1 MKKAVLAAVC
11 LTDKKKGF
19 ETAMQETRELCSACG
34 IEVAAECIQQSNSV
48 DPRTVLRSGKLQEL
62 ADMAKQTD
70 ADGIIFYNPLSVAAA
85 QRISAAADGLDV
97 IDRKA
102 LILDIFSLRARSAQ
116 AKIQTEVAR
125 LEYDLP
131 KLLQDNMESDHAR
144 GGTFNNRG
152 AGETRSVIIR
162 RRYEA
167 RISALKAELKQI
179 EAHQK
184 TDQAKRKKSAL
195 KSVALVGY
203 TNAGK
208 SSLMNAILK
217 TTDRPDR
224 TVFEKDMLFATLDTS
239 IRNIS
244 YKNRQFLLY
253 DTVGFVSDL
262 PHELIDAFKSTLDA
276 ARDAD
281 LLLIVEDI
289 SDPMKAQKTAI
300 TMETLKEIHADSIPV
315 LHVHTK
321 ADLAKSDED
330 LKGICVSSLTM
341 QGIDALLEDID
352 KALYPSD
359 VTMMCLVP
367 YAQMALIARSKK
379 TLDIRILESTEEGIR
394 LQASG
399 TKEHMK
405 VFEPYRTGEN
415 R

>member
-11 LTDKKKGF
+11 TADKKQGF
-19 ETAMQETRELCSACG
+19 TSAMQETRELCNACG
-34 IEVAAECIQQSNSV
+34 IEVIGECIQQSNSI

-62 ADMAKQTD
+62 AEMAKQTD
-70 ADGIIFYNPLSVAAA
+70 ADGIIFYNPLSVAQA
-85 QRISAAADGLDV
+85 QRISAAAEGLDV

-162 RRYEA
+162 RCYEA

-179 EAHQK
+179 EAHQE

-224 TVFEKDMLFATLDTS
+224 AVFEKDMLFATLDTS
-239 IRNIS
+239 IRNIA

-289 SDPMKAQKTAI
+289 SDPLKAQKTAI

-321 ADLAKSDED
+321 ADLAESSDE

-341 QGIDALLEDID
+341 QGIDALLDEID
-352 KALYPSD
+352 RALYPSD
-359 VTMMCLVP
+359 VTMLCLVP
-367 YAQMALIARSKK
+367 YAQMALIDRGKK
-379 TLDIRILESTEEGIR
+379 TLNIRILESTEEGIR

-405 VFEPYRTGEN
+405 IFEPYRTGE
-415 R
+415 

>member
-1 MKKAVLAAVC
+1 
-11 LTDKKKGF
+11 
-19 ETAMQETRELCSACG
+19 
-34 IEVAAECIQQSNSV
+34 
-48 DPRTVLRSGKLQEL
+48 
-62 ADMAKQTD
+62 
-70 ADGIIFYNPLSVAAA
+70 
-85 QRISAAADGLDV
+85 
-97 IDRKA
+97 
-102 LILDIFSLRARSAQ
+102 
-116 AKIQTEVAR
+116 
-125 LEYDLP
+125 
-131 KLLQDNMESDHAR
+131 
-144 GGTFNNRG
+144 
-152 AGETRSVIIR
+152 
-162 RRYEA
+162 
-167 RISALKAELKQI
+167 
-179 EAHQK
+179 
-184 TDQAKRKKSAL
+184 
-195 KSVALVGY
+195 
-203 TNAGK
+203 
-208 SSLMNAILK
+208 MNAILK